1 MAETV
6 SANSKRK
13 QVVAGLMLRGTE
25 VLICQRGVQQSF
37 AMQWEFPGGKVEI
50 GESLPGA
57 LRRELREE
65 LGIEAVIGA
74 EVATV
79 CHEYAEGLSVE
90 LHFFGV
96 IGFIGEP
103 QNRIFQQIRWEER
116 AALDAESFLEA
127 DRGIVEK
134 LRAGEFSF

>member
-1 MAETV
+1 
-6 SANSKRK
+6 
-13 QVVAGLMLRGTE
+13 MLRGTE
-25 VLICQRGVQQSF
+25 VLICQRSVQQSF
-37 AMQWEFPGGKVEI
+37 ALQWEFPGGKVEI

-127 DRGIVEK
+127 DRGIVER